1 MHARLPPLIGGLTLA
16 TLIACGS
23 TAPRSGGTASVGEGL
38 AALETVRAVLQH
50 PRCRNCHPAG
60 EVPLQYDAGLEHG
73 QMVTRGA
80 DGKGAPGMEC
90 GTCHGTSNPPA
101 SYGPRVPPG
110 APNWHL
116 PPAKTPMVFE
126 GRSSAELA
134 KTLADPAQNGGKSL
148 EQMLEHVASDPLV
161 LWGWNPGGD
170 RAPVPV
176 AHEEFVRAFRAWV
189 AAGAPG
195 GT

>member
-1 MHARLPPLIGGLTLA
+1 
-16 TLIACGS
+16 
-23 TAPRSGGTASVGEGL
+23 
-38 AALETVRAVLQH
+38 
-50 PRCRNCHPAG
+50 
-60 EVPLQYDAGLEHG
+60 
-73 QMVTRGA
+73 
-80 DGKGAPGMEC
+80 
-90 GTCHGTSNPPA
+90 
-101 SYGPRVPPG
+101 
-110 APNWHL
+110 
-116 PPAKTPMVFE
+116 MVFE

-176 AHEEFVRAFRAWV
+176 AHEEFVRAFRTWV